1 MNIKLPISLR
11 LTLWY
16 SALLLLGF
24 VLFGFTAFLFVDK
37 ELYDEQFNTL
47 NESAEEISEF
57 VTLKND
63 SLDVPRLV
71 EETDAM
77 NLQENGIFFEI
88 WADSSDF
95 IYRSRN
101 FPRFLKLSYKNLG
114 QSPTKIADQSGQLYH
129 LHSSSVTLVAAN
141 KTKSHVI
148 HIRTGQSVL
157 YVQHILNR
165 IRMLLL
171 FMSPVMLLLAGLSG
185 WLLARRALKPV
196 VDITNAARE
205 ISLYQLDKR
214 LPEPEQNDELRQLVQ
229 TFNAMIGRIQ
239 TGVTKIQQFTADVSH
254 ELRTPLTVLRGEIEV
269 TLRKTRGKHEYIA
282 ALKSSLKEIYWMEK
296 IVSNLLLLSRA
307 DAGKLTLQKE
317 QCDFIALV
325 RECMALQSHQAETKN
340 IAINLQSTQNHID
353 CEIDVNRM
361 RQVISNLL
369 DNAVKYTLPDGKI
382 TIETKKEQQHILL
395 AIKDTGIGISEKD
408 LPFVFD
414 RFYRIDKSRS
424 REQHSSGLGLAISKW
439 IVAAHDGH
447 IDIMS
452 KEGQGTTVRV
462 VLPLGNIGP
471 DENKNN

>member
-16 SALLLLGF
+16 SALLLLGL
-24 VLFGFTAFLFVDK
+24 VLFGFAAFLFVGK

-47 NESAEEISEF
+47 SESAEEISEF
-57 VTLKND
+57 ITLRND

-71 EETDAM
+71 EETNAM

-101 FPRFLKLSYKNLG
+101 FPRFLKPSYTKLG
-114 QSPTKIADQSGQLYH
+114 HSPTKIADQSGQWYH
-129 LHSSSVTLVAAN
+129 VYSSSVTLAAAN
-141 KTKSHVI
+141 EKKNRI
-148 HIRTGQSVL
+148 FHIRTGQSVL
-157 YVQHILNR
+157 YVQRILNR

-171 FMSPVMLLLAGLSG
+171 LMSPVLLLLAGLSG
-185 WLLARRALKPV
+185 WLLARRSLKPV

-229 TFNAMIGRIQ
+229 TFNAMIERIQ
-239 TGVTKIQQFTADVSH
+239 TGVTKIQQFTADASH
-254 ELRTPLTVLRGEIEV
+254 ELRTPLTVLRGEMEV
-269 TLRKTRGKHEYIA
+269 TLRKPREKHDYIST
-282 ALKSSLKEIYWMEK
+282 LRSSLKEIYWMEK

-307 DAGKLTLQKE
+307 DAGELALQKERCDFVALLRECLTLQ
-317 QCDFIALV
+317 D
-325 RECMALQSHQAETKN
+325 HQADAQN
-340 IAINLQSTQNHID
+340 ITMNLHSTQNHIE

-361 RQVISNLL
+361 RQVINNLL
-369 DNAVKYTLPDGKI
+369 DNAIKYTPSGGKI
-382 TIETKKEQQHILL
+382 TIKAKKEQQRILL
-395 AIKDTGIGISEKD
+395 SVKDTGIGISEKD

-414 RFYRIDKSRS
+414 RFYRVDKSRS
-424 REQHSSGLGLAISKW
+424 REQHSSGLGLAICKW
-439 IVAAHDGH
+439 IVAAHGGH

-452 KEGQGTTVRV
+452 KEGLGTTVRV
-462 VLPLGNIGP
+462 MLPA
-471 DENKNN
+471 